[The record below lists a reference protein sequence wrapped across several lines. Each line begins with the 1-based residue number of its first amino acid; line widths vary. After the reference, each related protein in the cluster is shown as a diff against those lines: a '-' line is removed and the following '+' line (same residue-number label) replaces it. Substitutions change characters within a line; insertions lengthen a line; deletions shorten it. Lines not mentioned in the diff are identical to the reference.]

1 MKIATTAINQRT
13 AFLHM
18 LDGENFWSCSPPFAT
33 GAHLRNNSV
42 SLQHHG
48 NIEDKEKA
56 GDQIAGHAQGP
67 EGSAK
72 ESGNNALRLFCWPPK
87 FVLYLSNVYGF
98 RF

>member
-1 MKIATTAINQRT
+1 
-13 AFLHM
+13 M
-18 LDGENFWSCSPPFAT
+18 LDGENCWSRSPPFAT
-33 GAHLRNNSV
+33 GAHLRNNTISLRNNTV
-42 SLQHHG
+42 SLQHHW
-48 NIEDKEKA
+48 NIEDNDKS

-72 ESGNNALRLFCWPPK
+72 ESGNKALRLFCLPPK